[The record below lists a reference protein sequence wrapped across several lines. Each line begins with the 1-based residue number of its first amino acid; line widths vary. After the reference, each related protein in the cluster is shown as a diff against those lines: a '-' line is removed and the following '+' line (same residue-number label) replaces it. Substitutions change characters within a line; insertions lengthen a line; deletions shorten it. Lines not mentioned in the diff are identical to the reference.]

1 MNCQTARELLL
12 TADSADLQGRAD
24 GELSRH
30 ISSCGSCRA
39 LAAELVGAMDQLR
52 RNLETPEVSD
62 IRSVR
67 GALLAAERR
76 RGRAR
81 LLGRVVPLA
90 AAAGLAGLLLVR
102 RGPQVIPG
110 PARAPHVIHDVS
122 VTAPPGRS
130 LAVLHTPDPNI
141 VVIWFFEERL

>member
-1 MNCQTARELLL
+1 MNCRTARHLML
-12 TADSADLQGRAD
+12 TAEVTDLQGR
-24 GELSRH
+24 GEGGLSRH
-30 ISSCGSCRA
+30 IGDCGRCRA

-52 RNLETPEVSD
+52 SDLETPEAAGGP
-62 IRSVR
+62 SVR
-67 GALLAAERR
+67 RAVLGAKRR
-76 RGRAR
+76 RARAR
-81 LLGRVVPLA
+81 VLGRLVPLA

-102 RGPQVIPG
+102 RGPQVIPS